1 MHRVC
6 PSKLSKRELEDLYY
20 SLLENNADLKKAV
33 NLQKDQIRVLTT
45 KLQRL
50 SVQKPINDLKKTNEK
65 LNERIRSLNMRLCS
79 VKQFL
84 NKSPNQGQSL
94 SARYCN
100 SASLRNTSTIGLNIK
115 GSDANMKSKSNT
127 VSCQCLN
134 MSVVQAAAAGRSPVV
149 QPQEEEND
157 KMEECYQNKCRTLV
171 EEFKQKILNL
181 EQELIWNQEQY
192 TRTIRNL
199 EESLGELQEKY
210 TSIRAEK
217 MSREVRLQQQQVIAA
232 GLAQKLKDAEMQQAW
247 RSTVPASWRCGSR
260 RLRARLTCHVLSP
273 PCQFQV
279 PVPNNSESSPHQRPS
294 KTSLASPDKCK
305 QTLDS
310 GYSGN
315 SSAETECKQRKQ
327 TIVLNKIAD
336 LQTQLDELK
345 QTAPST
351 SRAARQ
357 SKVYFPPEQD
367 DFIKLPEK
375 APTKPNIPA
384 RTSQILTDADT
395 KLSKLSKDKA
405 DSEISSDVKQPTISG
420 DLFDDSSMEL
430 ERNSGKYDDVEG
442 KVKGIRRKMSNSLL
456 LVTDELTYKESKSQI
471 TCNDDFKE
479 NITKV
484 NGRTVNETLDMNSDA
499 SKSRQGESFSKPTS
513 VKVVECKHIAVQ
525 SNDLGVTKYVSTGVD
540 PIPIG
545 DENVESPKI
554 DTETVQGSG
563 SRLEARDIC
572 EHSVRVCTCQTM
584 PRRDAPVFR
593 TCSGTLRFSSPL
605 DTKFRQCAC
614 GIPRAINFDSREN
627 QSTAGELLSNKTPL
641 SSISPNAE
649 TGSPDNTE
657 KEIFSYPDLPS
668 ERDDAGSL
676 AVVSVSKGSINK
688 MCQSILFYNLFV

>member
-430 ERNSGKYDDVEG
+430 ERNS
-442 KVKGIRRKMSNSLL
+442 
-456 LVTDELTYKESKSQI
+456 
-471 TCNDDFKE
+471 
-479 NITKV
+479 V